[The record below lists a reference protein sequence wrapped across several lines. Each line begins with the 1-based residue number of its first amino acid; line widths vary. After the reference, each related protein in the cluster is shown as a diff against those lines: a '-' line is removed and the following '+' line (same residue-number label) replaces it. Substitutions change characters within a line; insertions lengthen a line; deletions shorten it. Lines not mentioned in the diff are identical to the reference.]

1 MEFRDVL
8 NFYETK
14 TIWLGAFCKLNNTTR
29 KEKNMSSEIQTII
42 ELFQNSKNNSLYF
55 VASSILVVLII
66 ITLIKQIFNYLS
78 LSEFDTLFLSK
89 KESDSFKIIKNIIVY
104 LIFSIS
110 FLFVSFL
117 FTLSLSEFTND
128 KTMIFN
134 IKIPKVLGISF
145 SALFLTSIPLLTY
158 NFSASFLNHDNQF
171 RKFMEKYKNRLFIRT
186 FLYLNISLAIIF
198 ETILLFILLNYTSPF
213 EIKIIIIFLPLL
225 FIFFYSPFSNLKTMQ
240 NRYEIILINEE
251 EFKSENLL
259 VNYALDNDRMIFK
272 NQDTSNKDIYMYDR
286 STDRFMLFKKIDS

>member
-1 MEFRDVL
+1 
-8 NFYETK
+8 
-14 TIWLGAFCKLNNTTR
+14 
-29 KEKNMSSEIQTII
+29 MSSEIQTII

-198 ETILLFILLNYTSPF
+198 ETILLFLLLNYTSPF
-213 EIKIIIIFLPLL
+213 EVKIIIIFLPLL

-272 NQDTSNKDIYMYDR
+272 SQDTSNKDIYMYDR